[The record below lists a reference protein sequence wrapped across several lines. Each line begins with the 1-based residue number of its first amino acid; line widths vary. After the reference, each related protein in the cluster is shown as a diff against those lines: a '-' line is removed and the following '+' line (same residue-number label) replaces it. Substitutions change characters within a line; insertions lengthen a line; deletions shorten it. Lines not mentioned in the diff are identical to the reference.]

1 MTERHKTVLPQ
12 RDLISWKSKASV
24 FPTRKQEHFFSQIKS
39 NSSVKASRGRRRCNS
54 TNLSAAFRIILLQ
67 PLSTWEEG
75 MCVCVC
81 VCWGWG
87 VAGGGGLERR
97 EVREGRGVGMK
108 SQKCPLG
115 GHLDL
120 GSYFFT
126 FTGSG
131 QRPRDDLHRNRFF
144 GLGEAEPACPLPS
157 QPHLP
162 SADPRCPL
170 LTQDLFTNG
179 LLSIAI

>member
-54 TNLSAAFRIILLQ
+54 TNLSAAVRIILLQ

-81 VCWGWG
+81 VLGVGGSWRWG
-87 VAGGGGLERR
+87 VGEKGGQRR
-97 EVREGRGVGMK
+97 ERGWYEVAEV
-108 SQKCPLG
+108 SPWRSLRPW
-115 GHLDL
+115 LL
-120 GSYFFT
+120 LFT

>member
-54 TNLSAAFRIILLQ
+54 TNLSAAVRIILLQ
-67 PLSTWEEG
+67 PLSTWEE
-75 MCVCVC
+75 
-81 VCWGWG
+81 
-87 VAGGGGLERR
+87 
-97 EVREGRGVGMK
+97 
-108 SQKCPLG
+108 
-115 GHLDL
+115 
-120 GSYFFT
+120 
-126 FTGSG
+126 GSG